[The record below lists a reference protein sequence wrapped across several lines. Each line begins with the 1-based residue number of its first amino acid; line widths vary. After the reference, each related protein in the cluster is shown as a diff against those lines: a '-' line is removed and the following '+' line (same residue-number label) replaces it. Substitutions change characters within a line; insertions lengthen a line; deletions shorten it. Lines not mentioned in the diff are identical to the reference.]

1 MSIDSGSI
9 WWQMLYKGAKVSCAL
24 VTSYSNLF
32 LITTACDNKCNDY
45 PTSLSAMCLH
55 FMWTTASLP
64 FSYHQNKLDKN
75 AVMHKLTMTAM
86 VSVVS
91 LMPFFCHCSNSFLAL
106 FPFIIFQYLY
116 VETINSIFLCA
127 FLPLFFT
134 SGYWRCL
141 VIAVLD
147 CSQANFFPY
156 QARGGQQLS
165 QGTL

>member
-9 WWQMLYKGAKVSCAL
+9 WWQMLFQGAKISCAL

-86 VSVVS
+86 VGVVS
-91 LMPFFCHCSNSFLAL
+91 LMPFFCHCHREPNKEQKTYNERHTVTLAHICTITLFQVEISSDHLAL
-106 FPFIIFQYLY
+106 FQISWKLQGNHG
-116 VETINSIFLCA
+116 V
-127 FLPLFFT
+127 
-134 SGYWRCL
+134 SGYF
-141 VIAVLD
+141 A
-147 CSQANFFPY
+147 
-156 QARGGQQLS
+156 
-165 QGTL
+165 TM